1 MGTVLEFQHISKY
14 FPGVKALDDVS
25 FQAFG
30 GEVLAFLGENGAG
43 KSTLLKTLN
52 GDYQPTSGTYLL
64 DGEEK
69 HFKSPHQAIEEGVS
83 IIYQERQILL
93 ELSVAENIYLGRMP
107 SNGLGVI
114 NTAKANQMAQKIID
128 DFGLPIR
135 PTEKVKNLS
144 IAYQQMVEIM
154 KAYSRENLKVIAF
167 DEPTASLSDA
177 EISSLF
183 EIIRKL
189 RDEGKIVLY
198 VSHRM
203 SELRQ
208 ITDKVAIF
216 KDGRHVGI
224 FETAKVTDAE
234 LIKRM
239 VGRDLGDIYSSL
251 DKEKEIGE
259 VLLDVDNVSSD
270 YVKPVSF
277 QLHKGEVLGFSG
289 LVGAGR
295 TELMRAIIGA
305 DKRKSGTVTLNGK
318 KIENRSPKEAMKNG
332 IMLVPEDRKL
342 QGLLGNLD
350 VAGNIDIASLL
361 QNSNALGIIDTKK
374 EKEMAQKGIREFA
387 IKTPSMHK
395 KVLELSGGNQ
405 QKCIVARAVATNPK
419 VLILDEPT
427 KGIDVGAKSE
437 FYEMI
442 CRFAKQGLGV
452 ILISSELPEVIGLS
466 DRIIVMRSLQ
476 KSGEMLASEATED
489 KLLALGMEEQR
500 NEREKENHFNHRRRQ
515 DRSDRRDCCGLCPVH
530 LYEQK
535 LHDGPEYGQSSG
547 RVFSGRHGCHRP
559 YLSDHR
565 EAK

>member
-69 HFKSPHQAIEEGVS
+69 HFRSPHQAIEEGVS

-114 NTAKANQMAQKIID
+114 NTSEANRMAQKIID
-128 DFGLPIR
+128 DFGLPIK

-154 KAYSRENLKVIAF
+154 KAYSRENMKVIAF

-177 EISSLF
+177 EITSLF

-189 RDEGKIVLY
+189 KEQGKIVLY

-208 ITDKVAIF
+208 ITDKIAIF

-224 FETAKVTDAE
+224 YETAKVTDAE
-234 LIKRM
+234 LIKLM

-259 VLLDVDNVSSD
+259 VLLDVENVSSD

-305 DKRKSGTVTLNGK
+305 DRRKSGTVTLEGRK
-318 KIENRSPKEAMKNG
+318 LENRSPKEAMKNG

-342 QGLLGNLD
+342 QGLLGNLS
-350 VAGNIDIASLL
+350 VAGNIDIASMD
-361 QNSNALGIIDTKK
+361 QNSNSFGVISTRK
-374 EKEMAQKGIREFA
+374 EKEMALKGIKDFA
-387 IKTPSMHK
+387 IKTPSMDK

-442 CRFAKQGLGV
+442 CRFAKEGLGV

-466 DRIIVMRSLQ
+466 DRIIVMRSLE
-476 KSGEMLASEATED
+476 KSGEMMASEATED
-489 KLLALGMEEQR
+489 KLLALGMEE
-500 NEREKENHFNHRRRQ
+500 
-515 DRSDRRDCCGLCPVH
+515 
-530 LYEQK
+530 
-535 LHDGPEYGQSSG
+535 
-547 RVFSGRHGCHRP
+547 
-559 YLSDHR
+559 
-565 EAK
+565 